1 MSYSSKLKK
10 ELCSV
15 IPLARHCDI
24 AEITALTMYIA
35 KFELSEDKIKSIIFN
50 TESHDI
56 AIKYFTLLVKTFNIG
71 NDIVVRKIDSF
82 SKKVTYRLVLED
94 EGLIKQILLT
104 CKFPE
109 KFKDIRKEYNIGS
122 SIVLRQSC
130 CKRAFVRAAFLAI
143 GSLSDPQKAYHF
155 ELSLGSEKEAESLK
169 KIIEALG
176 IEIKFIIRKKNYV
189 LYLKEAEQISE
200 ILRLMEAPLALM
212 DFENTRIVK
221 DVRNSVN
228 RKLNC
233 EVANLNKT
241 VVASLKQVEGIELI
255 REKLGLESLPQN
267 LKEVAYLRLEYPEAS
282 LKELVER
289 MDGKV
294 GKSGL
299 NHRLRKLLEIAQN
312 LMPQST

>member
-35 KFELSEDKIKSIIFN
+35 KFEISEDKIKSIIFS

-56 AIKYFTLLVKTFNIG
+56 AIKYFTLLAKTFNIG

-82 SKKVTYRLVLED
+82 SKKGTYRLVLED

-109 KFKDIRKEYNIGS
+109 KFKDIRKEYNVGS

-155 ELSLGSEKEAESLK
+155 ELSLGSEKEAGSLK

-200 ILRLMEAPLALM
+200 ILRLMEAPLVLM

-294 GKSGL
+294 GKSGI

-312 LMPQST
+312 LMP

>member
-56 AIKYFTLLVKTFNIG
+56 AIKYFTLLAKTFNIG

-82 SKKVTYRLVLED
+82 SKKGTYRLVLED

-109 KFKDIRKEYNIGS
+109 KFKDIRKEYNVGS

>member
-1 MSYSSKLKK
+1 
-10 ELCSV
+10 
-15 IPLARHCDI
+15 
-24 AEITALTMYIA
+24 
-35 KFELSEDKIKSIIFN
+35 
-50 TESHDI
+50 
-56 AIKYFTLLVKTFNIG
+56 
-71 NDIVVRKIDSF
+71 
-82 SKKVTYRLVLED
+82 
-94 EGLIKQILLT
+94 
-104 CKFPE
+104 
-109 KFKDIRKEYNIGS
+109 
-122 SIVLRQSC
+122 
-130 CKRAFVRAAFLAI
+130 
-143 GSLSDPQKAYHF
+143 
-155 ELSLGSEKEAESLK
+155 
-169 KIIEALG
+169 
-176 IEIKFIIRKKNYV
+176 
-189 LYLKEAEQISE
+189 
-200 ILRLMEAPLALM
+200 MEAPLALM

-294 GKSGL
+294 GKSGI

>member
-35 KFELSEDKIKSIIFN
+35 KFEISEDKIKSIIFS

-56 AIKYFTLLVKTFNIG
+56 AIKYFTLLAKTFNIG

-82 SKKVTYRLVLED
+82 SKKGTYRLVLED

-109 KFKDIRKEYNIGS
+109 KFKDIRKEYNVGS

-294 GKSGL
+294 GKSGI

-312 LMPQST
+312 LMP

>member
-1 MSYSSKLKK
+1 M
-10 ELCSV
+10 
-15 IPLARHCDI
+15 ARHCDI

-82 SKKVTYRLVLED
+82 SKKGTYRLVLED

-109 KFKDIRKEYNIGS
+109 KFKDIRKEYNVGS

-294 GKSGL
+294 GKSGI

-312 LMPQST
+312 LMP

>member
-109 KFKDIRKEYNIGS
+109 KFKDIRKEYNVGS

-143 GSLSDPQKAYHF
+143 GSLSDPEKAYHF
-155 ELSLGSEKEAESLK
+155 ELNLGSEKEAEGLR

>member
-35 KFELSEDKIKSIIFN
+35 KFELSEDKIKSIIFS

-56 AIKYFTLLVKTFNIG
+56 AIKYFTLLAKTFNIG

-82 SKKVTYRLVLED
+82 SKKGTYRLVLED

-109 KFKDIRKEYNIGS
+109 KFKDIRKEYNVGS

-155 ELSLGSEKEAESLK
+155 ELNLGSEKEAESLK

-299 NHRLRKLLEIAQN
+299 NHRLRRLLEIAQN

>member
-10 ELCSV
+10 ELCAV
-15 IPLARHCDI
+15 IPSARHCDI

-35 KFELSEDKIKSIIFN
+35 KFEISNGKTKSVIIN

-56 AIKYFTLLVKTFNIG
+56 AIKYFTLLKKTFNIS
-71 NDIVVRKIDSF
+71 NDVILRKIDSF
-82 SKKVTYRLVLED
+82 GKKSTFKLVLDD
-94 EGLIKQILLT
+94 EELVKQILSA

-109 KFKDIRKEYNIGS
+109 EFKDVKKEYNVAS

-130 CKRAFVRAAFLAI
+130 CKRAFIRAAFLAI
-143 GSLSDPQKAYHF
+143 GSLSDPEKTYHF
-155 ELSLGSEKEAESLK
+155 ELSVGSEEEADSLK
-169 KIIEALG
+169 KIIESLG
-176 IEIKFIIRKKNYV
+176 IDIKLIIRKKNHV

-200 ILRLMEAPLALM
+200 VLRLMEAPLALM

-241 VVASLKQVEGIELI
+241 VVASLRQVESIELI
-255 REKLGLESLPQN
+255 KEKLGLDNLPQN
-267 LKEVAYLRLEYPEAS
+267 LQEVAYLRLEYPEAS

-289 MDGKV
+289 MDGNV

-299 NHRLRKLLEIAQN
+299 NHRLRKLSEIAQN
-312 LMPQST
+312 LM

>member
-35 KFELSEDKIKSIIFN
+35 KFEISEDKIKSIIFS

-56 AIKYFTLLVKTFNIG
+56 AIKYFTLLAKTFNIG

-82 SKKVTYRLVLED
+82 SKKGTYRLVLED

-109 KFKDIRKEYNIGS
+109 KFKDIRKEYNVGS

-155 ELSLGSEKEAESLK
+155 ELSLGSEKEAGSLK

-255 REKLGLESLPQN
+255 RDKLGLESLPQN

-294 GKSGL
+294 GKSGI

-312 LMPQST
+312 LMP

>member
-1 MSYSSKLKK
+1 MSYSSKLKR

-35 KFELSEDKIKSIIFN
+35 KFEISEDKIKSIIFS

-56 AIKYFTLLVKTFNIG
+56 AIKYFTLLAKTFNIG

-109 KFKDIRKEYNIGS
+109 KFKDIRKEYNVGS

-200 ILRLMEAPLALM
+200 ILRLMEAPIALM

-255 REKLGLESLPQN
+255 RDKLGLESLPQN

-282 LKELVER
+282 LKELVDR

-294 GKSGL
+294 GKSGI

-312 LMPQST
+312 LMP

>member
-109 KFKDIRKEYNIGS
+109 KFKDIRKEYNVGS

>member
-1 MSYSSKLKK
+1 MSYSSELKK

-35 KFELSEDKIKSIIFN
+35 KFEISSNKVKRIIFN
-50 TESHDI
+50 TEYYDI
-56 AIKYFTLLVKTFNIG
+56 AIKYFTLLEKTFNIG
-71 NDIVVRKIDSF
+71 NDVVVRKIDSF
-82 SKKVTYRLVLED
+82 SKKDTYKLVLEN
-94 EGLIKQILLT
+94 EELIKQLLLA

-109 KFKDIRKEYNIGS
+109 KFKDVKKEYNVAG

-130 CKRAFVRAAFLAI
+130 CKRAFVRAAFLAV
-143 GSLSDPQKAYHF
+143 GSLSDPEKAYHF
-155 ELSLGSEKEAESLK
+155 ELSLSSEEEAGSLK

-189 LYLKEAEQISE
+189 LYLKEADQISE
-200 ILRLMEAPLALM
+200 VLRLMEAPLALM

-228 RKLNC
+228 RKFNC
-233 EVANLNKT
+233 ELANLNKT
-241 VVASLKQVEGIELI
+241 VVASLKQVESIELI

-312 LMPQST
+312 LMLQ

>member
-109 KFKDIRKEYNIGS
+109 KFKDIRKEYNVGS

-143 GSLSDPQKAYHF
+143 GSLSDPEKSYHF
-155 ELSLGSEKEAESLK
+155 ELNLGSEKEAEGLR

>member
-109 KFKDIRKEYNIGS
+109 KFKDIRKEYNVGS

-143 GSLSDPQKAYHF
+143 GSLSDPEKSYHF
-155 ELSLGSEKEAESLK
+155 ELNLGSEKEAEGLR

-255 REKLGLESLPQN
+255 RDKLGLESLPQN

>member
-1 MSYSSKLKK
+1 M
-10 ELCSV
+10 
-15 IPLARHCDI
+15 A
-24 AEITALTMYIA
+24 
-35 KFELSEDKIKSIIFN
+35 
-50 TESHDI
+50 
-56 AIKYFTLLVKTFNIG
+56 KTFNIG

-82 SKKVTYRLVLED
+82 SKKGTYRLVLED

-109 KFKDIRKEYNIGS
+109 KFKDIRKEYNVGS

-130 CKRAFVRAAFLAI
+130 CKRAFLRAAFLAI

-294 GKSGL
+294 GKSGI

>member
-35 KFELSEDKIKSIIFN
+35 KFEISEDKIKSIIFS

-56 AIKYFTLLVKTFNIG
+56 AIKYFTLLAKTFNIG
-71 NDIVVRKIDSF
+71 NDIVVKKIDSF

-109 KFKDIRKEYNIGS
+109 KFKDIRKEYNVGS

-312 LMPQST
+312 LMP

>member
-1 MSYSSKLKK
+1 MSYSSKLKR

-35 KFELSEDKIKSIIFN
+35 KFEISEDKIKSIIFS

-56 AIKYFTLLVKTFNIG
+56 AIKYFTLLAKTFNIG

-82 SKKVTYRLVLED
+82 SKKGTYRLVLED

-109 KFKDIRKEYNIGS
+109 KFKDIRKEYNVGS

-294 GKSGL
+294 GKSGI

-312 LMPQST
+312 LMP

>member
-1 MSYSSKLKK
+1 MSYSSKLKR

-35 KFELSEDKIKSIIFN
+35 KFEISEDKIKSIIFS

-56 AIKYFTLLVKTFNIG
+56 AIKYFTLLAKTFNIG

-82 SKKVTYRLVLED
+82 SKKGTYRLVLED

-109 KFKDIRKEYNIGS
+109 KFKDIRKEYNVGS

-155 ELSLGSEKEAESLK
+155 ELSLGSEKEAGSLK

-200 ILRLMEAPLALM
+200 ILRLMEAPIALM

-255 REKLGLESLPQN
+255 RDKLGLESLPQN

-282 LKELVER
+282 LKELVDR

-294 GKSGL
+294 GKSGI

-312 LMPQST
+312 LMP

>member
-15 IPLARHCDI
+15 IPLVRHCDI
-24 AEITALTMYIA
+24 AEIIALTMYIA

-56 AIKYFTLLVKTFNIG
+56 AIKYFTLLEKTFNIG

-94 EGLIKQILLT
+94 EGMIKQILLA

-109 KFKDIRKEYNIGS
+109 KFKDIRKEYNVGS

-155 ELSLGSEKEAESLK
+155 ELNLGSEKEAEGLR

-241 VVASLKQVEGIELI
+241 IA
-255 REKLGLESLPQN
+255 
-267 LKEVAYLRLEYPEAS
+267 
-282 LKELVER
+282 ER
-289 MDGKV
+289 SEERRV
-294 GKSGL
+294 GKECRSRWSPY
-299 NHRLRKLLEIAQN
+299 H
-312 LMPQST
+312 

>member
-109 KFKDIRKEYNIGS
+109 KFKDIRKEYNVGS

-143 GSLSDPQKAYHF
+143 GSLSDPEKSYHF
-155 ELSLGSEKEAESLK
+155 ELNLGSEKEAEGLR

-212 DFENTRIVK
+212 DF
-221 DVRNSVN
+221 
-228 RKLNC
+228 
-233 EVANLNKT
+233 
-241 VVASLKQVEGIELI
+241 I

>member
-1 MSYSSKLKK
+1 MSYSSKLKR

-35 KFELSEDKIKSIIFN
+35 KFEISEDKIKSIIFS

-56 AIKYFTLLVKTFNIG
+56 AIKYFTLLAKTFNIG

-82 SKKVTYRLVLED
+82 SKKGTYRLVLED

-109 KFKDIRKEYNIGS
+109 KFKDIRKEYNVGS

-130 CKRAFVRAAFLAI
+130 CKRAFLRAAFLAI

-294 GKSGL
+294 GKSGI

-312 LMPQST
+312 LMP